1 MTRKTCRLKTWRSL
15 YLALLA
21 VVAVAESGC
30 SVNPATGESSFTGLM
45 SETDEQS
52 IGRENHPKVLQ
63 EFGGAYP
70 DQQVQQYVSSLGNL
84 LARASDR
91 PNQRFTFTVLDSPIV
106 NAFAVPGGYI
116 YVTRGLLALANN
128 EAEVSGVLA
137 HEIGHIAARH
147 SAERYSK
154 GVLLSIPAVLLGVV
168 TGSQEVANLAGS
180 AGAVYLQSYSRD
192 QEYQADLLG
201 VRYLSRTNYDPYG
214 MASFLAQLEA
224 DDKLDSKLAG
234 NPQMADQNNIMA
246 SHPRT
251 ADRIQRAIQEAGGTQ
266 VNDPIVERD
275 LYLRKIDGL
284 LYGDQ
289 PEEGYIRG
297 RRFAHPTLRFEFEV
311 PAGFH
316 MRNTSSAVVAVR
328 ADGGQIAFD
337 RETERFSGGMLNY
350 LVDQWAP
357 QLDLRDAEWIDVNG
371 LEGATGTSRVNT
383 KAGTRDIR
391 LVAIRARNN
400 AIYRF
405 LFISKPELTNQL
417 AAGFRQTTYSF
428 RELSAGEAAQLRPQ
442 RIEVIPVQSGDTV
455 DSLARRMAFDDY
467 RVERFLVLNGLKRSD
482 RLQAGQLVKIIAE

>member
-1 MTRKTCRLKTWRSL
+1 MIRNTWRSL
-15 YLALLA
+15 YLVLLA
-21 VVAVAESGC
+21 AVAVAESGC
-30 SVNPATGESSFTGLM
+30 STNPATGESSFTGLM
-45 SETDEQS
+45 SESEEQS
-52 IGRENHPKVLQ
+52 IGRENHPKILQ

-70 DQQVQQYVSSLGNL
+70 DRQVQDYISSLGNL
-84 LARASDR
+84 QARASDR
-91 PNQRFTFTVLDSPIV
+91 PNQRFTFTVLDTPIV

-128 EAEVSGVLA
+128 EAEVAGVLA

-201 VRYLSRTNYDPYG
+201 VRYLSRTSYDPYG
-214 MASFLAQLEA
+214 MATFLAQLEA

-234 NPQMADQNNIMA
+234 NPELADQNNIMA

-251 ADRIQRAIQEAGGTQ
+251 ADRIQRAIQEAGGSQ
-266 VNDPIVERD
+266 VSNPIVERE

-289 PEEGYIRG
+289 PEEGFIRG

-328 ADGGQIAFD
+328 ADGGQIVFD
-337 RETERFSGGMLNY
+337 REAERFNGGMLNY
-350 LVDQWAP
+350 MVDQWAP
-357 QLDLRDAEWIDVNG
+357 RLDLRDAEWIDVNG
-371 LEGATGTSRVNT
+371 LEGATGTARVNT
-383 KAGTRDIR
+383 RSGTRDIR

-405 LFISKPELTNQL
+405 LFISKPELTSQL

-442 RIEVIPVQSGDTV
+442 HIEVIQVRSGDTV
-455 DSLARRMAFDDY
+455 DSLANRMAFDDY
-467 RVERFLVLNGLKRSD
+467 RVERFLVLNGLKRGD
-482 RLQAGQLVKIIAE
+482 RLRAGQLVKIIAE